1 MRKNFEE
8 IDMTHIQEYVKQVKI
23 NMQVKNLAI
32 ISILI
37 ILLVQLVVLPIIKI
51 LN

>member
-1 MRKNFEE
+1 MHENFEE

-23 NMQVKNLAI
+23 NMQVKNLAV
-32 ISILI
+32 ISIII
-37 ILLVQLVVLPIIKI
+37 ILLVQLVALPIIRI